1 MRLLSVDFESTASA
15 IPPPGLEVRILTEQS
30 TACSLGSL
38 PCTRQQGEHAK
49 ILINTLYGRITSTG
63 TTDYLIPAG
72 LKIPEL
78 FESCGCSTAS
88 NPLIEAGPSRI
99 RTSHLHVFSCIF
111 REMPLA
117 RFPFC
122 LFTMPRQLT
131 PHWEK
136 TIGGTTP
143 LRE

>member
-1 MRLLSVDFESTASA
+1 MLTTWIVALHEA
-15 IPPPGLEVRILTEQS
+15 IRRTYEDTDQD
-30 TACSLGSL
+30 T
-38 PCTRQQGEHAK
+38 
-49 ILINTLYGRITSTG
+49 YGRITSTG

-111 REMPLA
+111 KEMPLA
-117 RFPFC
+117 RFPSC